1 MTNKS
6 DKKSPHPVI
15 HELECKA
22 CGRCIIDCPKDVLV
36 MGTELNDR
44 GYTYVIYTGEG
55 CTGCA
60 NCYYTCPE
68 PSAIEVY
75 VPRKGKKEE

>member
-1 MTNKS
+1 MSTNVK
-6 DKKSPHPVI
+6 KKSPYPVI
-15 HELECKA
+15 HEQECKG
-22 CGRCIIDCPKDVLV
+22 CSRCIIDCPKGVLV
-36 MGTELNDR
+36 MGTALNDR
-44 GYTYVIYTGEG
+44 GYTYVTYTGEG

-75 VPRKGKKEE
+75 IPRREKKEE